1 MGAWLIDQQ
10 AVQTILPVV
19 NGVLNGTQ
27 NVEAALRAFSA
38 MDGEPTLQ
46 EKEEAQEGKIAVV
59 SMVGPVVQS
68 TTCCTLGAIQ
78 IVEQL
83 DQANND
89 PDCIGIIFKVDGP
102 GGAVNAINP
111 FLDFA
116 KRKKKP
122 VVALVA
128 NAMSLHY
135 WTICAVAD
143 RIIGS
148 DTISGR
154 FGSVGVMTTFSDNR
168 KKMEN
173 EGVTLHEVYA
183 DESSE
188 KNKVYME
195 ARDGNYERLKNEQLK
210 PIALKFRSAVRAAR
224 PALVIEGD
232 DALGVLKG
240 ATFITERAIELGMI
254 DMIGDM
260 DMAVQVINL
269 LVEADSINNQL

>member
-10 AVQTILPVV
+10 AVQTILPMV
-19 NGVLNGTQ
+19 NGVLNGSH
-27 NVEAALRAFSA
+27 NIDAAIRAFSA
-38 MDGEPTLQ
+38 MDGDVNAGAS
-46 EKEEAQEGKIAVV
+46 EEDTEGKIAVV
-59 SMVGPVVQS
+59 SMVGPVVQT

-83 DQANND
+83 DKANDD
-89 PDCIGIIFKVDGP
+89 PDCKGIVFIVDGP

-111 FLDFA
+111 FLEFA
-116 KRKKKP
+116 KRKNKP
-122 VVALVA
+122 VVALAA

-168 KKMEN
+168 KKLKKD
-173 EGVTLHEVYA
+173 GITIHEIYA
-183 DESSE
+183 DESDE

-195 ARDGNYERLKNEQLK
+195 ARDGNYTRLKNEQLK
-210 PIALKFRSAVRAAR
+210 PIALKFRAAVTEAR
-224 PALVIEGD
+224 PNLVIAGED
-232 DALGVLKG
+232 DLGVLKG
-240 ATFITERAIELGMI
+240 STFITEIALELGMI

-260 DMAVQVINL
+260 EMAISVVNL
-269 LVEADSINNQL
+269 LAEADLIKNQ